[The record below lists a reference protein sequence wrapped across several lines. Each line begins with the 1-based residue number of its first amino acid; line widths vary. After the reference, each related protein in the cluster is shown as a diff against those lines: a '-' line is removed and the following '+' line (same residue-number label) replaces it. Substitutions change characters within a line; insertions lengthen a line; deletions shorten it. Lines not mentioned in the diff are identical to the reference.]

1 MNTSLLSQL
10 AEYPEWQERVKQ
22 AMQLPPF
29 EMNYSPLVT
38 EVFDQ
43 QGLLVG
49 EVLGSIVYEGKRNI
63 DEPSKFIA
71 WFFDG
76 KLGVFCLCN
85 QVIVNRLQILA
96 AVYKNGGEL

>member
-1 MNTSLLSQL
+1 MKTSLLSQL

-49 EVLGSIVYEGKRNI
+49 EVLGSIVYEGQRNI
-63 DEPSKFIA
+63 NEPSKFIA

-76 KLGVFCLCN
+76 KLGVFCWGN
-85 QVIVNRLQILA
+85 QVIVNRLHLLA
-96 AVYKNGGEL
+96 TVYKNGDEL